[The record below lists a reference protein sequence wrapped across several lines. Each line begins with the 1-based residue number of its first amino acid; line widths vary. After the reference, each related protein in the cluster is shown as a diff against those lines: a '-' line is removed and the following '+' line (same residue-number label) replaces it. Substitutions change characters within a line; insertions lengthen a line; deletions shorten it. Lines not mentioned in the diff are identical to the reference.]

1 MHKPAKDPNDLEKF
15 FVERANAGDV
25 DGLVALYEP
34 NAIVAYGH
42 GEVAIGLNEIRE
54 FFVRFLADRPHLD
67 PSNQAPALCSGDLA
81 LTSSRL
87 SNGDI
92 TAEVARRQP
101 DGSWLWV
108 MDHFALGNVGPHE
121 TRDRSPHSSSAR
133 RLRRWWFSRLSRSSG
148 PR

>member
-1 MHKPAKDPNDLEKF
+1 MHKPAKEPNDLEKF

-25 DGLVALYEP
+25 KGLVALYEP
-34 NAIVAYGH
+34 NAIVAYTEGN
-42 GEVAIGLNEIRE
+42 VAIGLNQIRE
-54 FFVRFLADRPHLD
+54 FFIKFIADRPQFD
-67 PSNQAPALCSGDLA
+67 QSVQAEALCSGDIA

-108 MDHFALGNVGPHE
+108 VDQFALGNEV
-121 TRDRSPHSSSAR
+121 
-133 RLRRWWFSRLSRSSG
+133 
-148 PR
+148 

>member
-1 MHKPAKDPNDLEKF
+1 MHRPAKEPNDLEKY
-15 FVERANAGDV
+15 FVERANAGDIE
-25 DGLVALYEP
+25 GLVALYEP
-34 NAIVAYGH
+34 NAIVSSGN

-54 FFVRFLADRPHLD
+54 FFERFLANRPMLD
-67 PSNQAPALCSGDLA
+67 PSIQAEALCSGELA

-108 MDHFALGNVGPHE
+108 VDQFAL
-121 TRDRSPHSSSAR
+121 SSKK
-133 RLRRWWFSRLSRSSG
+133 
-148 PR
+148 